1 MRQLIDNKIISAS
14 QLKKCILIDNV
25 EQNLSELIQRRI
37 KALNISKAELARRIG
52 VSRSYIVNMANQTAP
67 TKSGQYEPSPE
78 VVAKLAKVL
87 DVSEIEILK
96 AIGYAPKRNLI
107 ESVDDEFAALFYES
121 ADWSE
126 ENRNEALEMAKII
139 FKRFKEK
146 ERAQKETRK

>member
-1 MRQLIDNKIISAS
+1 
-14 QLKKCILIDNV
+14 
-25 EQNLSELIQRRI
+25 
-37 KALNISKAELARRIG
+37 
-52 VSRSYIVNMANQTAP
+52 MANQTAP